1 MNLEAIAF
9 TGDEENVGGINH
21 TELWLIDRDL
31 LDTISEPPKMD
42 ADVPPTDFDALMTI
56 DTAHVPATGA
66 GFRKIMAIPKTGNI
80 ESTLAG
86 EDDGKV
92 YNNAFTFQVKTNQAK
107 VLGLLRWAANRN
119 MVVLVKEIGGQIRQI
134 GGKEIPARL
143 MEATASLGGGGHE
156 GKKHAAFTIS
166 DTQAY
171 PAPIYSA
178 AIPEPA

>member
-42 ADVPPTDFDALMTI
+42 ADVPPASFDALMTI

-92 YNNAFTFQVKTNQAK
+92 YNNAFTFRLKP
-107 VLGLLRWAANRN
+107 
-119 MVVLVKEIGGQIRQI
+119 IRL
-134 GGKEIPARL
+134 K
-143 MEATASLGGGGHE
+143 
-156 GKKHAAFTIS
+156 
-166 DTQAY
+166 Y
-171 PAPIYSA
+171 
-178 AIPEPA
+178 